1 MKQVSIMLKPASAVC
16 NLRCK
21 YCFYADV
28 AQNRATPSFGMM
40 TPETLGAILA
50 NVAAELQP
58 GDKVHFVFQ
67 GGEPTLAGLDFY
79 RTFAALAGQWQDVQV
94 TYALQT
100 NGILL
105 DEEWCSFLK
114 EHNFLVGVSLD
125 LLRDCHDEVRVDGQG
140 HGTWKQVIRAT
151 ELLGQYGVEY
161 NVLCTLTNTMARH
174 PRQVWQQLQKL
185 DVRFVQFTPCLGRL
199 EGEKSPFALTP
210 KRFADF
216 YTALF
221 DLWREEMN
229 QGKWRSVKFFDD
241 VINLLVL
248 GRPTGCGMDG
258 VCRPQLVVEADG
270 SAYPCDFYCTDQY
283 RLGNLREQTVS
294 QLLAAPGVQEFVN
307 RPQPRPAFCEAC
319 PYDTFCAGS
328 CPRMR
333 GEICYNGQSTYCGYR
348 DFLDRCGE
356 GLAELARKYSRRL
369 KAAGRQTEGGTKYE

>member
-1 MKQVSIMLKPASAVC
+1 MKQVSIMLKPASSLC

-28 AQNRATPSFGMM
+28 ARSRTTASFGLMK
-40 TPETLGAILA
+40 PETMGAILA

-79 RTFAALAGQWQDVQV
+79 KTFVSIAGQWQDVQV

-100 NGILL
+100 NGTLL
-105 DEEWCSFLK
+105 DEEWCKFLK

-125 LLRDCHDEVRVDGQG
+125 LLRDCHDDVRLDAQG
-140 HGTWKQVIRAT
+140 HGTWKQVVRAI
-151 ELLGQYGVEY
+151 ELLGKHGVEY
-161 NVLCTLTNTMARH
+161 NVLCTLTNAIARH
-174 PRQVWQQLQKL
+174 PKKVWQQLQKL
-185 DVRFVQFTPCLGRL
+185 DVRFVQFTPCLGEI

-221 DLWREEMN
+221 DLWREEMR

-241 VINLLVL
+241 VVNLLVL

-283 RLGNLREQTVS
+283 RLGSLTEQTVS
-294 QLLAAPGVQEFVN
+294 QLLAAPGVQEFID
-307 RPQPRPAFCEAC
+307 RPQRRPAFCEAC
-319 PYDTFCAGS
+319 PYDTFCAGN

-333 GEICYNGQSTYCGYR
+333 REMCYADTTYCGYR

-356 GLAELARKYSRRL
+356 GLAELARKYSQRL
-369 KAAGRQTEGGTKYE
+369 KNTAKQAEGGTKHE

>member
-1 MKQVSIMLKPASAVC
+1 MKQVSIMLKPASSLC

-28 AQNRATPSFGMM
+28 AHNRAVESFGRMK
-40 TPETLGAILA
+40 PETMGAILA

-67 GGEPTLAGLDFY
+67 GGEPTLAGLEFY
-79 RTFAALAGQWQDVQV
+79 RTFVAIANQWQDVQA

-100 NGILL
+100 NGTLL
-105 DEEWCSFLK
+105 DEDWCTFLK

-125 LLRDCHDEVRVDGQG
+125 LLRDCHDEVRQDGQG
-140 HGTWKQVIRAT
+140 HGTWKQVTRAI
-151 ELLGQYGVEY
+151 ELLDKCGVEY
-161 NVLCTLTNTMARH
+161 NVLCTLTNAVARH
-174 PRQVWQQLQKL
+174 PRQVWQQLQKRN
-185 DVRFVQFTPCLGRL
+185 VRFVQFTPCLG
-199 EGEKSPFALTP
+199 EMDGEKSPYALTP

-216 YTALF
+216 YVTLF
-221 DLWREEMN
+221 DLWREEIR

-241 VINLLVL
+241 VVNLLVL

-270 SAYPCDFYCTDQY
+270 SAYPCDFYCTDEY
-283 RLGNLREQTVS
+283 RLGSLTEQTVS
-294 QLLAAPGVQEFVN
+294 QLLSAPGVREFVD
-307 RPQPRPAFCEAC
+307 RPQGRAAFCEAC
-319 PYDTFCAGS
+319 PYDTFCAGN

-333 GEICYNGQSTYCGYR
+333 REMCYADTTYCGYR

-356 GLAELARKYSRRL
+356 GLAELARKYSQRL
-369 KAAGRQTEGGTKYE
+369 KAAAQTEGGTKK

>member
-105 DEEWCSFLK
+105 DEEWCRFLK

>member
-1 MKQVSIMLKPASAVC
+1 MKQVSIMIKPASSLC
-16 NLRCK
+16 DLRCK

-28 AQNRATPSFGMM
+28 AQSRAVASFGMM
-40 TPETLGAILA
+40 KPETVGAVLA

-79 RTFAALAGQWQDVQV
+79 RTFVSIAGQWQDVQV

-105 DEEWCSFLK
+105 DEEWCKFLK
-114 EHNFLVGVSLD
+114 EHDFLVGVSLD
-125 LLRDCHDEVRVDGQG
+125 LLRDCHDEVRVDARG
-140 HGTWKQVIRAT
+140 HGTWKQVTRAIT
-151 ELLGQYGVEY
+151 LLDRHAVEY
-161 NVLCTLTNTMARH
+161 NVLCTLTNAVARH

-185 DVRFVQFTPCLGRL
+185 DVRFVQFTPCLGEL
-199 EGEKSPFALTP
+199 EGERSPYALTP

-216 YTALF
+216 YVTLF
-221 DLWREEMN
+221 DLWREEIR

-241 VINLLVL
+241 VVNLLVL

-270 SAYPCDFYCTDQY
+270 SVYPCDFYCTDEY
-283 RLGNLREQTVS
+283 RLGNLTRQTVS
-294 QLLAAPGVQEFVN
+294 ELLTAPGVRAFVD
-307 RPQPRPAFCEAC
+307 RPQPRPGFCEMC
-319 PYDTFCAGS
+319 PYDTFCAGN

-333 GEICYNGQSTYCGYR
+333 REICYTGQDAYCGYR

-356 GLAELARKYSRRL
+356 GLAQLARKYSQRL
-369 KAAGRQTEGGTKYE
+369 RSAAQTEGGNEK

>member
-1 MKQVSIMLKPASAVC
+1 MHSVNVLIKPASGAC

-28 AQNRATPSFGMM
+28 AHNRATPSFGRMK
-40 TPETLGAILA
+40 PETMGAILA

-79 RTFAALAGQWQDVQV
+79 RTFVAIADQWQDVQV

-100 NGILL
+100 NGTLL
-105 DEEWCSFLK
+105 DEDWCKFLK

-125 LLRDCHDEVRVDGQG
+125 LLRDCHDEVRQDAQG
-140 HGTWKQVIRAT
+140 HGTWKQVTRAI
-151 ELLGQYGVEY
+151 ELLDKCGVEY
-161 NVLCTLTNTMARH
+161 NVLCTLTNAVARH

-185 DVRFVQFTPCLGRL
+185 NVRFVQFTPCLG
-199 EGEKSPFALTP
+199 EMDGEKSPYALTP

-216 YTALF
+216 YVTLF
-221 DLWREEMN
+221 DLWREEIR

-241 VINLLVL
+241 VVNLLVL

-283 RLGNLREQTVS
+283 RLGNLTEQTVS
-294 QLLAAPGVQEFVN
+294 QLLSAPGVQEFVD
-307 RPQPRPAFCEAC
+307 RPQPRPGFCEMC
-319 PYDTFCAGS
+319 PYDTFCAGN

-333 GEICYNGQSTYCGYR
+333 REICYTGQDTYCGYR

-356 GLAELARKYSRRL
+356 GLAELARKYSQRL
-369 KAAGRQTEGGTKYE
+369 KTAAQTEGGTKK